1 VFERR
6 PKLAIAVPTNVNGKD
21 RIEFNA
27 ARVYGP
33 VLYPFLATNWRFTWP
48 LKDSQ
53 RNNPSGTSTYQPVFV
68 FDKVNQS

>member
-1 VFERR
+1 MLDRR

-33 VLYPFLATNWRFTWP
+33 ILYPFLATNWQFVWP
-48 LKDSQ
+48 LTGKQALHRYSQ
-53 RNNPSGTSTYQPVFV
+53 LKY
-68 FDKVNQS
+68 

>member
-1 VFERR
+1 MFERR

-48 LKDSQ
+48 LKG
-53 RNNPSGTSTYQPVFV
+53 NKNGLVTPFV
-68 FDKVNQS
+68 ISKYYGPQD